1 MIQRIQTLFLV
12 IGAGL
17 LIAMLCTPM
26 ARIVGVEGAEGNIG
40 YYTFTS
46 VFSLIVMTLVLEVV
60 AIFSFKNRMR
70 QMRLCILNSLVLL
83 GLQIYLAVI
92 YFGPERD
99 SSILF
104 TITTIFPVCV
114 IILDLIA
121 ARYIARD
128 EAIVVASTRLR
139 SKKRK

>member
-26 ARIVGVEGAEGNIG
+26 ATIAGVEGADGRIG
-40 YYTFTS
+40 YFTHTS
-46 VFSLIVMTLVLEVV
+46 IMSLIILSLILQVV
-60 AIFSFKNRMR
+60 TIFGYKHRVR
-70 QMRLCILNSLVLL
+70 QMRYCILNSLVLL
-83 GLQIYLAVI
+83 GLQIYLVVR
-92 YFGPERD
+92 YFSPERD
-99 SSILF
+99 PSILF
-104 TITTIFPVCV
+104 TITTVFPVCV

-128 EAIVVASTRLR
+128 EAMVVASTRLR
-139 SKKRK
+139 SRKRK

>member
-26 ARIVGVEGAEGNIG
+26 ATIAGVEGADGRIG
-40 YYTFTS
+40 YNTYTS
-46 VFSLIVMTLVLEVV
+46 VMSLIIVSLILQIV
-60 AIFSFKNRMR
+60 AIFGFKNRIR
-70 QMRLCILNSLVLL
+70 QMRFCVLNSLILL
-83 GLQIYLAVI
+83 GLQIYLVVI
-92 YFGPERD
+92 YFSPAKD
-99 SSILF
+99 PSILF
-104 TITTIFPVCV
+104 TITTIFPVCT

-128 EAIVVASTRLR
+128 EAIVAASTRLR

>member
-26 ARIVGVEGAEGNIG
+26 ARIVGVEGADGNIG
-40 YYTFTS
+40 YYTYTS
-46 VFSLIVMTLVLEVV
+46 VFSLIVMSLILEVV
-60 AIFSFKNRMR
+60 TIFTFKVRMK
-70 QMRLCILNSLVLL
+70 QMRLAILNSLVLL
-83 GLQIYLAVI
+83 GLQIYLVVI
-92 YFGPERD
+92 YFGPHRD
-99 SSILF
+99 ASILF

-114 IILDLIA
+114 IILNLIA

-128 EAIVVASTRLR
+128 EAIVMASSRLR

>member
-26 ARIVGVEGAEGNIG
+26 ARIVGVEGADGNIG
-40 YYTFTS
+40 YYTYTS
-46 VFSLIVMTLVLEVV
+46 VFSLIVMSLILEVV
-60 AIFSFKNRMR
+60 TVFGFKNRMK
-70 QMRLCILNSLVLL
+70 QVRLCILNSLVLL

-92 YFGPERD
+92 YFGPNRD
-99 SSILF
+99 DSILF
-104 TITTIFPVCV
+104 TITTIFPICV
-114 IILDLIA
+114 IILNLIA

-128 EAIVVASTRLR
+128 EAIIVASSRLR
-139 SKKRK
+139 TKRRK